1 MYSIIAWISY
11 LVRTFCLPNP
21 FEFLGD
27 SFVVDILGVT
37 ITMNPFMLNFL
48 VVSPLLHIITYAVVG
63 LYYSRGSDPA
73 KGSFLYL
80 LFYCIHAGLLYL
92 MGLFGFASWAIAL
105 ILVVYIA
112 AHIGYNSL
120 KNRLSCGV

>member
-1 MYSIIAWISY
+1 MYHIIAALSAFI
-11 LVRTFCLPNP
+11 RTFLLPNP
-21 FEFLGD
+21 FEVLGETF
-27 SFVVDILGVT
+27 SVT
-37 ITMNPFMLNFL
+37 IFGATFTMIPLFMNIIAA
-48 VVSPLLHIITYAVVG
+48 PILHIITYVVVG

-80 LFYCIHAGLLYL
+80 LFYCIHTGLLYL

-112 AHIGYNSL
+112 AHIGYSSL
-120 KNRLSCGV
+120 KNRSSCGV